1 MPTKQADPTMTL
13 RMHMLRNARAGPFNA
28 SIEAAQ
34 CLCITGASGSGK
46 SVLLRMLAD
55 MDPAEGELSLAGMDR
70 RAMPASTWRQRVM
83 LVPAQA
89 GWWAPTVQEHFAEAT
104 LTNARQLA
112 DRLRLPSDIF
122 ERQVLRLS
130 SGERQRLALIRAL
143 VTRPN
148 ALLLDEPTASLDQDS
163 VTAVESLLAEE
174 LARGLILVLV
184 THDAAQAARM
194 GQQTLHIVGGKAVA
208 V

>member
-55 MDPAEGELSLAGMDR
+55 IDPAEGELSLAGMDR

-89 GWWAPTVQEHFAEAT
+89 GWWAPTVACTPSVPAST
-104 LTNARQLA
+104 APA
-112 DRLRLPSDIF
+112 DRPGTPHMHHR
-122 ERQVLRLS
+122 
-130 SGERQRLALIRAL
+130 
-143 VTRPN
+143 
-148 ALLLDEPTASLDQDS
+148 
-163 VTAVESLLAEE
+163 
-174 LARGLILVLV
+174 
-184 THDAAQAARM
+184 
-194 GQQTLHIVGGKAVA
+194 
-208 V
+208 

>member
-1 MPTKQADPTMTL
+1 
-13 RMHMLRNARAGPFNA
+13 MHMLRNASAGPFSA
-28 SIEAAQ
+28 SIEVAQ
-34 CLCITGASGSGK
+34 CLCVTGASGSGK
-46 SVLLRMLAD
+46 SVFLRMLAD

-89 GWWAPTVQEHFAEAT
+89 GWWAPTVQEHFAETT

-143 VTRPN
+143 ATRPN
-148 ALLLDEPTASLDQDS
+148 ALLLDEATASLDQDS

-184 THDAAQAARM
+184 THDAALAARM
-194 GQQTLHIVGGKAVA
+194 GQQSLHIVGGKAVA
-208 V
+208 A

>member
-1 MPTKQADPTMTL
+1 MTL

-143 VTRPN
+143 ATRPN

-208 V
+208 A